1 MEKLYYSIGEMSE
14 MLNVNTSTIRYWEKE
29 FDILKPKKN
38 NKGNRLF
45 TNDDVENLKTIY
57 HLLKEKGMT
66 LKGAKLKLK
75 NNPER
80 VLRETEVV
88 ERLQSIKKML
98 IELKEELE

>member
-45 TNDDVENLKTIY
+45 TSVDVENLKTIY

-75 NNPER
+75 NNPES

-88 ERLQSIKKML
+88 ERLQSIKNML

>member
-38 NKGNRLF
+38 NKGNRMF
-45 TNDDVENLKTIY
+45 TSVDVENLKTIY

-75 NNPER
+75 NNPES

-88 ERLQSIKKML
+88 ERLQSIKNML